1 MRRYLRSYKNLQII
15 FFLRNI
21 LLFFRYG
28 REDEELMGLRFCNEV
43 IVAGEQIF
51 PTPMD
56 ETLKTTK
63 QNLGRRNSSLVNNQG
78 FIAVPFVVDMGNT
91 APPSVRLVPCRPYSG
106 SPIGK

>member
-1 MRRYLRSYKNLQII
+1 
-15 FFLRNI
+15 
-21 LLFFRYG
+21 
-28 REDEELMGLRFCNEV
+28 MGLRFCNEV

-56 ETLKTTK
+56 EALKTTK
-63 QNLGRRNSSLVNNQG
+63 QNLERRNSTLVNNQG

-106 SPIGK
+106 SPIGKQKHTAGHKS